1 MSSSATIQVRVD
13 PPTKAQ
19 AMDIFRVLGISLSE
33 GVCLFLRQVVM
44 RRGIPFELKIPSELT
59 DKVLRESE
67 QGVDLRAVSTV
78 DELFED
84 LERDDSL
91 DRPVQKR
98 LQTGRKAGQGSR
110 RTKVSRREVGGTH
123 TATGQT

>member
-1 MSSSATIQVRVD
+1 MNSSTTIQVRVD

-19 AMDIFRVLGISLSE
+19 AMDIFKVLGMSLSE

-44 RRGIPFELKIPSELT
+44 HRGIPFELKIPNERT

-78 DELFED
+78 DELFEE
-84 LERDDSL
+84 LEREDSA

-98 LQTGRKAGQGSR
+98 LQTGK
-110 RTKVSRREVGGTH
+110 E
-123 TATGQT
+123 TAKRPR